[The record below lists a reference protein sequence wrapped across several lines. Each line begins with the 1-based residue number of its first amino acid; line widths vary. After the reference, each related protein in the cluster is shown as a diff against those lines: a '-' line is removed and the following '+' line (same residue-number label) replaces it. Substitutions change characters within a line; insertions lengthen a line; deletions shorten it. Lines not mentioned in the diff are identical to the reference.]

1 MAEQMESLG
10 ISVFCEDMAMMLE
23 AGIMPE
29 EAVGLLAEDTKE
41 NTTQE
46 ALKAMEK
53 EMILGSSFAGAVKNS
68 GAFPDYATDMI
79 NTGERAGRLD
89 QVLRSLSGYYERQDN
104 LNRQL
109 RNAVIYP
116 VVLLLMM
123 CAVLVLM
130 VTLVLP
136 VFVKVYENMTGA
148 LAQSSYHYITIAS
161 VVSWVSLIVIG
172 LLSLGVLFCFI
183 LYRTEKGSKLLVRF
197 LQVFPLTKKAARQL
211 EVSRFIDVLATFLSS
226 GMDVDTAFEDASSL
240 VTHPELKATVEKM
253 NAEMIEGKSLAQ
265 AFYDHNVVPPLYGRM
280 LLSAARSGQIEPQL
294 AKLAAVTGIDAEEQ
308 IQGLIS
314 ALEPVLTGCLT
325 LSVGVTLL
333 SIMLP
338 LAGML
343 SAIG

>member
-1 MAEQMESLG
+1 MAERMESLG
-10 ISVFCEDMAMMLE
+10 ISVFCQDMAMMLE

-29 EAVGLLAEDTKE
+29 EAVGLLGEDTQE
-41 NTTQE
+41 PAVRE
-46 ALKAMEK
+46 ALKSMEK
-53 EMILGSSFAGAVKNS
+53 EMILGSSFAGAVEKS
-68 GAFPDYATDMI
+68 GVFPDYAADMI

-130 VTLVLP
+130 VTMVLP

-161 VVSWVSLIVIG
+161 AVSWVSLIVIG
-172 LLSLGVLFCFI
+172 ALSIAVLGCFI
-183 LYRTEKGSKLLVRF
+183 LYRTEKGKKALLRF
-197 LQVFPLTKKAARQL
+197 LQVFPLTRKAARQL
-211 EVSRFIDVLATFLSS
+211 EVSRFIDVLSTFLSS
-226 GMDVDTAFEDASSL
+226 GMDVDTSYEDACKL
-240 VTHPELKATVEKM
+240 VTHPELKKTVEEM
-253 NAEMIEGKSLAQ
+253 NTEMIQGKSLSQ
-265 AFYDHNVVPPLYGRM
+265 AFYDHSIVPPLYGRM
-280 LLSAARSGQIEPQL
+280 LLSASRSGQVENQL
-294 AKLAAVTGIDAEEQ
+294 GKLAQVTEIDAEER